1 MCTYGTETTKSAI
14 KTACR
19 GYRGKSFPEGIDIDI
34 AEYMSSLIPQE
45 RGFLWDLSDVVNGN
59 SEKDRKP
66 VKNFLNEVNK
76 YPGLLDIMVNIEGL
90 ICRRGVHASGIV
102 FYNEDPF
109 ETACFMKA
117 KNGAMTTQY
126 SLHDAEY
133 CSDTKYDFLVT
144 EVQDVICQCLELLQ
158 ANNKIE
164 KDLSLKELYN
174 KYLHPDKL
182 PVEDK
187 KIWDVAANE
196 DVLKFFQFESSV
208 GKQTIRSVKPT
219 NPVEMA
225 NCNSAMRLMA
235 SEKGGET
242 PTERIVRMKA
252 DMSQWYNEMNKW
264 GLTQEEQKV
273 LEPYYLPNSATPAQ
287 QEELMTILMDKNVCH
302 FTLAE
307 ANQARKIVA
316 KKQMDKIPELHQKIL
331 DQASSPKLGAYVY
344 ETAIKPQLG
353 YSFSKIHSLAYSFI
367 GLQTLYLATYFP
379 SVYWNTACLRV
390 DSGLDEEAASN
401 YAKIAKAVGGI
412 VHRGVQLSL
421 IDINKSQYGFE
432 PDEEN
437 NRIIYGIKAL
447 NGVGGEIIQEIIEN
461 RPYTGLQDFQSK
473 VKCNKTVMISL
484 IKSGAFDQFGER
496 SEVMREYILSV
507 SEPKKRITLQ
517 NFNGLVERNMIPNEL
532 DFQRRLFRYNKA
544 LKKNCS
550 IDGVFVMKSDNY
562 YNFFEEFFDIDL
574 LEPYGNKLAIKQDTW
589 KKLYT
594 KNMKPASDYFKK
606 HQQEMLEKYNQCLF
620 QEQWDKYAAGNYS
633 SWEMDSLAMY
643 YHEHELAKIN
653 LRHHDI
659 KDFGELPSNPIVEK
673 TFKRNGIEIPIFKLD
688 RIAGTVIAKDD
699 AHSSFS
705 LLTVRDGVV
714 TVKTNRDMF
723 AHYNRRISEVL
734 PTGEKKVRENGFFQK
749 GVMLCVTGIR
759 RGDLFLVKNYKKSPY
774 HSINKISLNG
784 SNITMTHRR
793 WGEDDV

>member
-19 GYRGKSFPEGIDIDI
+19 GYRSKSFPEGIDIDI

-182 PVEDK
+182 PIEDK

-242 PTERIVRMKA
+242 PAERIVRMKK
-252 DMSQWYNEMNKW
+252 DIQQWYREMEEW
-264 GLTQEEQKV
+264 GLSQEEQKV

-331 DQASSPKLGAYVY
+331 DQASSPKLGTYVY

-496 SEVMREYILSV
+496 SEVMREYITSV

-574 LEPYGNKLAIKQDTW
+574 LEPYGNKLAIKQDIW

-643 YHEHELAKIN
+643 YHEHELTKVN

-659 KDFGELPSNPIVEK
+659 KDFGELPSNPVVEK

-705 LLTVRDGVV
+705 LLTVNDGVV
-714 TVKTNRDMF
+714 TVKVSRDYF
-723 AHYNRRISEVL
+723 ARINRRISEVQEDG
-734 PTGEKKVRENGFFQK
+734 TKKVREAG
-749 GVMLCVTGIR
+749 
-759 RGDLFLVKNYKKSPY
+759 
-774 HSINKISLNG
+774 
-784 SNITMTHRR
+784 
-793 WGEDDV
+793 